1 MIGFW
6 FRTLLAMLGIAA
18 VALLFTAIGGASSGW
33 TVAVLILGWWL
44 VYHLFYLQRMMQW
57 MEDFRLEKVPH
68 GSGIWDVLFSKVY
81 RVARTREQ
89 QQQELAEALKDFRNA
104 TEAMPDGVVTLDDEN
119 HVIYANEQAED
130 QLGISSIKDAGR
142 NLINIVRHP
151 DFVAYINGVAWEK
164 SIVIRGVRDSDRV
177 LQVQLIPYGT
187 RQRLLMTRDI
197 TQLDRL
203 ETTRRDFVANV
214 SHELKTPLTVL
225 NGFLETI
232 RELPVT
238 HEQRQHYLGLMQ
250 GQAHRMQNIVD
261 DLLVLS
267 KLESTTSTSQ
277 EEPIAM
283 RPIIDRLM
291 TDAMNMSR
299 GQHQIIVASIAEAK
313 LIGAED
319 ELVSAFSNLVSNAVR
334 YTPEQGTIT
343 LDWEIDAQGQGVF
356 SVQDTGPGIA
366 SQHLPRLTERFYRVD
381 RSRSRETGGTGL
393 GLAIVKHVATRHQA
407 QLVIDS
413 EVGKGSRFSILFPA
427 KRLQLPPGSNG
438 LTQP

>member
-6 FRTLLAMLGIAA
+6 FRTFLAMLGIAA
-18 VALLFTAIGGASSGW
+18 VAFLFAAIGGASAGW

-44 VYHLFYLQRMMQW
+44 IYHLFYLQRMMQW

-68 GSGIWDVLFSKVY
+68 GSGIWDLLFSKVY

-89 QQQELAEALKDFRNA
+89 QRQELAEALKDFRNA
-104 TEAMPDGVVTLDDEN
+104 TEAMPDGVVILDEEN
-119 HVIYANEQAED
+119 HVIYANEQAEE
-130 QLGISSIKDAGR
+130 QLGISSVKDAGR

-151 DFVAYINGVAWEK
+151 DFVAYINGVTWEK
-164 SIVIRGVRDSDRV
+164 PIILRGVRDSDRV
-177 LQVQLIPYGT
+177 LQIQLIPYGT

-238 HEQRQHYLGLMQ
+238 NEQRQHYLGLMQ

-299 GQHQIIVASIAEAK
+299 GQHQIIVASIAETK
-313 LIGAED
+313 LLGAED

-343 LDWEIDAQGQGVF
+343 IDWEIDPQGQGVF

-413 EVGKGSRFSILFPA
+413 EVGKGSRFSIVFPA
-427 KRLQLPPGSNG
+427 KRMQLPP
-438 LTQP
+438 

>member
-6 FRTLLAMLGIAA
+6 FRTFLAMLGIAA
-18 VALLFTAIGGASSGW
+18 VAFLFAAIGGASAGW

-44 VYHLFYLQRMMQW
+44 IYHLFYLQRMMQW

-68 GSGIWDVLFSKVY
+68 GSGIWDLLFSKVY

-89 QQQELAEALKDFRNA
+89 QRQELAEALKDFRNA
-104 TEAMPDGVVTLDDEN
+104 TEAMPDGVVTLDEEN
-119 HVIYANEQAED
+119 HVIYANEQAEE
-130 QLGISSIKDAGR
+130 QLGISSVKDAGR

-151 DFVAYINGVAWEK
+151 DFVAYINGVTWEK
-164 SIVIRGVRDSDRV
+164 PIILRGVRDSDRV
-177 LQVQLIPYGT
+177 LQIQLIPYGT

-238 HEQRQHYLGLMQ
+238 NEQRQHYLGLMQ

-299 GQHQIIVASIAEAK
+299 GQHQIIVASIAETK
-313 LIGAED
+313 LLGAED

-343 LDWEIDAQGQGVF
+343 IDWEIDPQGQGVF

-413 EVGKGSRFSILFPA
+413 EVGKGSRFSIVFPA
-427 KRLQLPPGSNG
+427 KRMQLPP
-438 LTQP
+438 

>member
-1 MIGFW
+1 
-6 FRTLLAMLGIAA
+6 
-18 VALLFTAIGGASSGW
+18 
-33 TVAVLILGWWL
+33 
-44 VYHLFYLQRMMQW
+44 
-57 MEDFRLEKVPH
+57 
-68 GSGIWDVLFSKVY
+68 
-81 RVARTREQ
+81 
-89 QQQELAEALKDFRNA
+89 
-104 TEAMPDGVVTLDDEN
+104 
-119 HVIYANEQAED
+119 
-130 QLGISSIKDAGR
+130 
-142 NLINIVRHP
+142 
-151 DFVAYINGVAWEK
+151 
-164 SIVIRGVRDSDRV
+164 
-177 LQVQLIPYGT
+177 
-187 RQRLLMTRDI
+187 MTRDI

-238 HEQRQHYLGLMQ
+238 EEQRQHYLGLMQ

-267 KLESTTSTSQ
+267 KLESTTSTTQ
-277 EEPIAM
+277 EEPITM
-283 RPIIDRLM
+283 RPIIDRLVA
-291 TDAMNMSR
+291 DAVNISR
-299 GQHQIIVASIAEAK
+299 GQHQIVVANIAKAR
-313 LIGAED
+313 LLGAED

-343 LDWEIDAQGQGVF
+343 LDWGIDTRGQGVF

-413 EVGKGSRFSILFPA
+413 EVGKGSRFSIVFPT
-427 KRLQLPPGSNG
+427 KRIQPPSD
-438 LTQP
+438 

>member
-6 FRTLLAMLGIAA
+6 FRTLLAMLGSAA
-18 VALLFTAIGGASSGW
+18 VALVFAAIGGASSGW
-33 TVAVLILGWWL
+33 NVAVLILGWWL
-44 VYHLFYLQRMMQW
+44 VYHLFYLRRMMQW

-68 GSGIWDVLFSKVY
+68 GSGIWDLLFSKVY
-81 RVARTREQ
+81 RVERAREQ
-89 QQQELAEALKDFRNA
+89 QRQELAEALKDFRNA
-104 TEAMPDGVVTLDDEN
+104 TEAMPEGVVTLDEEN

-130 QLGISSIKDAGR
+130 QLGISSVKDTGR

-151 DFVAYINGVAWEK
+151 DFVAYINGSAWEK
-164 SIVIRGVRDSDRV
+164 SITVRGIRDSDRV
-177 LQVQLIPYGT
+177 LQIQLIPYGT

-238 HEQRQHYLGLMQ
+238 EEQRQHYLGLMQ

-267 KLESTTSTSQ
+267 KLESTTSTTQ
-277 EEPIAM
+277 EEPITM
-283 RPIIDRLM
+283 RPIIDRLVA
-291 TDAMNMSR
+291 DAVNISR
-299 GQHQIIVASIAEAK
+299 GQHQIIVASIAEAT
-313 LIGAED
+313 LLGAED

-343 LDWEIDAQGQGVF
+343 LDWGIDARGQGVF

-413 EVGKGSRFSILFPA
+413 EVGKGSRFSIAFPA
-427 KRLQLPPGSNG
+427 KRIQPPSD
-438 LTQP
+438 

>member
-6 FRTLLAMLGIAA
+6 LRTLLTLLGIAA
-18 VALLFTAIGGASSGW
+18 VSFLFSAISGANAGW
-33 TVAVLILGWWL
+33 TVAVLILASWL
-44 VYHLFYLQRMMQW
+44 IYHLFYLQRMMKW

-68 GSGIWDVLFSKVY
+68 GSGLWDLLFSKVY
-81 RVARTREQ
+81 RVARAREQ
-89 QQQELAEALKDFRNA
+89 QREQLAEALKDFRNA
-104 TEAMPDGVVTLDDEN
+104 TEAMPDGVVTLDEEN
-119 HVIYANEQAED
+119 HLIYANEQAEE
-130 QLGISSIKDAGR
+130 QLGISSAKDAGR

-151 DFVAYINGVAWEK
+151 DFVAYINGVTWEK
-164 SIVIRGVRDSDRV
+164 SITLRGVRDSDRV

-232 RELPVT
+232 RELPLT
-238 HEQRQHYLGLMQ
+238 DEQRQHYLGLMQ

-267 KLESTTSTSQ
+267 KLESTASTRQ

-283 RPIIDRLM
+283 RPIIDRLVA
-291 TDAMNMSR
+291 DAVSISR
-299 GQHQIIVASIAEAK
+299 GQHQIMVSNIAEAG
-313 LIGAED
+313 LLGAED

-343 LDWEIDAQGQGVF
+343 LDWVVDPQGQGIF
-356 SVQDTGPGIA
+356 TVQDTGPGIA
-366 SQHLPRLTERFYRVD
+366 AQHLPRLTERFYRVD

-407 QLVIDS
+407 QLVVES
-413 EVGKGSRFSILFPA
+413 EVGKGSRFSIVFPA
-427 KRLQLPPGSNG
+427 KR
-438 LTQP
+438 TQRRPA

>member
-6 FRTLLAMLGIAA
+6 FRTFLAMLGIAA

-33 TVAVLILGWWL
+33 AVAVIILGWWL

-89 QQQELAEALKDFRNA
+89 QRQELAEALKDFRNA
-104 TEAMPDGVVTLDDEN
+104 TEAMPDGVVTLDEDN
-119 HVIYANEQAED
+119 HVIYANEQAEE
-130 QLGISSIKDAGR
+130 QLGISSVKDAGR

-164 SIVIRGVRDSDRV
+164 SIILRGVRDSDRV

-238 HEQRQHYLGLMQ
+238 DEQRQHYLGLMQ

-291 TDAMNMSR
+291 ADAMNMSR

-343 LDWEIDAQGQGVF
+343 LDWEIDARGQGVF

-413 EVGKGSRFSILFPA
+413 EVGKGSRFSILFPL
-427 KRLQLPPGSNG
+427 KRLQLPPA
-438 LTQP
+438 